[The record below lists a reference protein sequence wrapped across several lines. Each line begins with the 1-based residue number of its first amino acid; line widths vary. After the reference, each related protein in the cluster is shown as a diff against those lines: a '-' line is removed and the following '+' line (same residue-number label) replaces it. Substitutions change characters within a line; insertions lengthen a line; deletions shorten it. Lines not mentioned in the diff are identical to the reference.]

1 MKKLAASIA
10 CAIGFATPGFCSD
23 LGESDIANRSNTKSI
38 YSFTADCAGPFD
50 TNKSECSVDFT
61 ADTMSVNGSTGISP
75 NQIVS
80 VYDNWYPYKYYVGV
94 QYTSPKGDPSLA
106 QFSFNEKSTAKEFLG
121 TVFQFMGG
129 NLQPELGSAEAAV
142 DSDASTEEAAPASSI
157 DTFETSCTGPSI
169 LCFGG
174 DLQPEVESSKPVV
187 ESDSPTEEEA
197 SATDPIVNT
206 PETSCTGPTIL
217 CFD

>member
-23 LGESDIANRSNTKSI
+23 LGESDIANRSNTKST

-61 ADTMSVNGSTGISP
+61 ADTMSVNGSSGISP

-129 NLQPELGSAEAAV
+129 NLKPAVGSSEAAV
-142 DSDASTEEAAPASSI
+142 ESSAPASAI
-157 DTFETSCTGPSI
+157 DANETCTGPSI

-174 DLQPEVESSKPVV
+174 NLQPEAESTEPVV
-187 ESDSPTEEEA
+187 ESDSPAEA
-197 SATDPIVNT
+197 AAPDPVANT